1 MNDDKALLMSS
12 GSTFVDEAKA
22 PFSDSTNS
30 ENVIIGFFVDV
41 SVSTNDNDCNLL
53 DSL

>member
-12 GSTFVDEAKA
+12 GSTFVDETKA

-30 ENVIIGFFVDV
+30 ENSVCGFFVDV
-41 SVSTNDNDCNLL
+41 IVSTNDNDLNLL